1 LAGIGQHAE
10 ATAAAGEPT
19 MPDPDPHFSALLDQ
33 VQAAQKL
40 NLRNPRT
47 LAAWRL
53 RRCGPPYRKLGKR
66 LVRYDL
72 AELLAWAARQEA

>member
-1 LAGIGQHAE
+1 MSDTPSTAVRAG
-10 ATAAAGEPT
+10 
-19 MPDPDPHFSALLDQ
+19 LLDQ
-33 VQAAQKL
+33 VQAAQEL
-40 NLRNPRT
+40 GLRNPRT

-72 AELLAWAARQEA
+72 AELRAWAARHEA